1 MLLSLRVGLARGGV
15 LELTSGVALAL
26 LLATA
31 GVALAAWVDHRAPRR
46 RRATAGELEGM
57 AAVPSR
63 PRLPFTRLPRIA
75 ISGMPGVSVG
85 PMPDPDAP

>member
-1 MLLSLRVGLARGGV
+1 VKRTDEVLLSLRVGLARGGI
-15 LELTSGVALAL
+15 LELTSGVTLAL

-57 AAVPSR
+57 A
-63 PRLPFTRLPRIA
+63 
-75 ISGMPGVSVG
+75 
-85 PMPDPDAP
+85 DPDAP